1 MPGER
6 RVITMRLTEAQEAV
20 NGALSGAD
28 RAFAG
33 CNIDSRS
40 IKAGEL
46 FVALR
51 GSRHDGHDFIDAAFE
66 KGAAAVMAD
75 RDAGDSRPLLKVKDT
90 RQALGML
97 AARWRDKFTLPV
109 VAVTGSNGKT
119 TVKEMINAIL
129 SEDAEVLATWGNLN
143 NDIGA
148 PLTLFRLNQ
157 RHGFAVVE
165 MGANHPG
172 EIRWL
177 SRLARPTV
185 ALITQCAPAHLEGF
199 GSVAGVARAKAEI
212 YEGLAPDGAA
222 VINRDDNYA
231 DLWWDAAKANRR
243 LAFGLDEN
251 AAVTAVDVNADPER
265 GQTRFTLRF
274 NGAETDI
281 KLGLLGRHNVLNALA
296 AAACCLALNVP
307 LPRIKAGLE
316 KTRAVKGR
324 LQPKQGLK
332 GARLFDDAYN
342 ANPASLE
349 AALETLRGLSG
360 GAWLALGDMGE
371 LGEGAAGFHRQA
383 GERARAAGIQ
393 RLYGLGPLARQA
405 VDGFG
410 AGARHF
416 DRMDDLIETL
426 RRDLTPG
433 VNLLVKGSR
442 AMAMERAVEALT
454 EQD

>member
-40 IKAGEL
+40 VKAGEL

-66 KGAAAVMAD
+66 KGAAAVMAA
-75 RDAGDSRPLLKVKDT
+75 RDAGGSRPLLKVKDT
-90 RQALGML
+90 RQALGLL

-222 VINRDDNYA
+222 VINRDDDYA

-265 GQTRFTLRF
+265 GQTRFTLCF

-307 LPRIKAGLE
+307 LARIRAGLE

-349 AALETLRGLSG
+349 AALETLRDLSG

-426 RRDLTPG
+426 RRDLAPG

>member
-1 MPGER
+1 M
-6 RVITMRLTEAQEAV
+6 IAMRLTEAQEAV

-28 RAFAG
+28 RPFSG
-33 CNIDSRS
+33 CNTDSRS
-40 IKAGEL
+40 VKAGEL

-51 GSRHDGHDFIDAAFE
+51 GARHDGHDFIDAAFE

-75 RDAGDSRPLLKVKDT
+75 RDAGGSRPLLRVKDT
-90 RQALGML
+90 RQALGLL

-129 SEDAEVLATWGNLN
+129 SENAEVLATRGNLN

-157 RHGFAVVE
+157 RHGFAVIE

-172 EIRWL
+172 EIGWL

-212 YEGLAPDGAA
+212 YEGLAPEGVA
-222 VINRDDNYA
+222 VINRDDDYA
-231 DLWWDAAKANRR
+231 DLWWDATKANRR
-243 LAFGLDEN
+243 LAFGLGEN

-274 NGAETDI
+274 NGAGTDI

-307 LPRIKAGLE
+307 LARIRAGLE

-342 ANPASLE
+342 ANPASLA

-360 GAWLALGDMGE
+360 GAWLVLGDMGE
-371 LGEGAAGFHRQA
+371 LGAGAAGFHRQA

-410 AGARHF
+410 AGGRHF

-426 RRDLTPG
+426 RQELAPG

-442 AMAMERAVEALT
+442 SMAMERAVEALT

>member
-1 MPGER
+1 M
-6 RVITMRLTEAQEAV
+6 IAMQLTEAQEAV

-28 RAFAG
+28 RAFSG

-40 IKAGEL
+40 IKDGEL

-51 GSRHDGHDFIDAAFE
+51 GARHDGHDFIEAAFA
-66 KGAAAVMAD
+66 KGAAAVMAA
-75 RDAGDSRPLLKVKDT
+75 RDADGARPLLRVKDT
-90 RQALGML
+90 RQALGLL

-157 RHGFAVVE
+157 QHGFAVIE

-172 EIRWL
+172 EIGWL

-212 YEGLAPDGAA
+212 YEGLAPDGTA
-222 VINRDDNYA
+222 VINRDDDYA

-243 LAFGLDEN
+243 LAFGLSEN

-274 NGAETDI
+274 NGAGTNI
-281 KLGLLGRHNVLNALA
+281 KLGLLGKHNVLNALA

-307 LPRIKAGLE
+307 LARIKAGLE

-342 ANPASLE
+342 ANPASLA

-360 GAWLALGDMGE
+360 DAWLALGDMGE
-371 LGEGAAGFHRQA
+371 LGADATGFHRQA

-405 VDGFG
+405 VDSFG

-426 RRDLTPG
+426 RRELAPG

-442 AMAMERAVEALT
+442 YMAMERAVEALT